1 VIASVVAA
9 PTKVKHVDAVYVD
22 LARQAHVS
30 GTVKLF
36 ALVGVDGKVA
46 QVRVVESIPL
56 LDAAA
61 IQAVQQWEYT
71 PLKVDEMAMASGV
84 AAIVTFPGP

>member
-1 VIASVVAA
+1 
-9 PTKVKHVDAVYVD
+9 
-22 LARQAHVS
+22 
-30 GTVKLF
+30 
-36 ALVGVDGKVA
+36 
-46 QVRVVESIPL
+46 VESIPL